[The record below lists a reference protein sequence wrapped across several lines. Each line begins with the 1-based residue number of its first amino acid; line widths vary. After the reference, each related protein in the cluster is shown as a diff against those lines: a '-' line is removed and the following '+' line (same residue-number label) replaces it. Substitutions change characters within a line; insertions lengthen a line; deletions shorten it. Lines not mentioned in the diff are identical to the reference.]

1 MMNISIAKKRISQ
14 VLAVDSINSSQA
26 DFLATHVPFRK
37 ITLESNVNG
46 NSLKESLSEDDIYNK
61 LFAQDNNDNHQ
72 FVIVEGSNG
81 AGKSHFIRWVNA
93 KLDSDDNGTDV
104 VLLIRRSDN
113 TLKGTLR
120 QLLDKDE
127 VKHIANKEAYERLV
141 KANQTI
147 SEKKFKATIYNSFIV
162 EIQSD
167 EKEGGLSNVEKK
179 NLIALLQNDA
189 FQSRMMKENGPV
201 ERIYNKVSGSGI
213 SGSDNDT
220 AAQFVIQDFMFD
232 TDFLDK
238 LRNDGADKRA
248 VRMAEKLLVD
258 DDDVSYVKKI
268 TQYIDSFIDKV
279 IQSCAGIQ
287 SGDFEMIFKEI
298 RQELRKQGKSLVLL
312 VEDITSFT
320 GLNQELLSALFT
332 SHTGENAQDN
342 LCRLI
347 SIIGTTTAYYRDY
360 FRDNFRDR
368 ITTRITIDDGAIGE
382 NKDDLI
388 QFFARYLNAMSVDSD
403 EIEGWKNNGALPT
416 DMPVHF
422 DQEANIW
429 GSYTLNG
436 NKLSLFPFTRNAIIN
451 LVEAMDNK
459 QTPRYIIRMIIEPA
473 VNEVINAPA
482 AFPSFCKKWRSQL
495 ETNIKNED
503 IVNRINN
510 IVQNM
515 GLSDSYAEKIRKVIG
530 FWGNSSI
537 EYKNNRLAGL
547 PSALYM
553 ELQLGDFFEKVTG
566 VNVSAVPKT
575 PIEEVTI
582 YPDISEVSTENDGT
596 DKPIAPEPEKID
608 PELKKRQEKY
618 IEFRDMVNAWHNNPD
633 KKLTRI
639 QDIRDAV
646 CNFVFETLN
655 WQQYGIPNVLMKT
668 VKESQYSL
676 IAFAR
681 QDQKLDR
688 SYIVLDDNDDTYHL
702 LLCFGKYVFIGKK
715 SWDFDDAESEIYTAT
730 LWLEKHKSEIVDT
743 VKGAVDGNL
752 PLYIKNA
759 IILDILSKALNGTIN
774 ANKISDIKRDTI
786 LKKDNVLNKS
796 LKDNSGHCKEWIDVL
811 NLCYPSGN
819 TAIHEDILL
828 KYFNIIM
835 GATDDAKKMIVNQ
848 SLYTFAM
855 KTVKDL
861 GFTVSAKQDCGID
874 EKTKSRRDLIEQ
886 CGKISDKSTTAAEA
900 EIAKGK
906 ILLEE
911 ILSYFGYNVDE
922 DLLPDKSDINKLL
935 SDIKEFYEDAYKTGA
950 NIISKKESAVILSK
964 RADEIEKAV
973 SVLATDFVGK
983 STVEKLLLFSNDPIG
998 KLQDFVKLLEN
1009 TEKDLELTADYIN
1022 LEKEKLT
1029 KKGAWKGDTDPRF
1042 APEKEEF
1049 NILYSKIKEVK

>member
-1 MMNISIAKKRISQ
+1 MNISIAKKRISQ

-37 ITLESNVNG
+37 ITLESNVNS
-46 NSLKESLSEDDIYNK
+46 NSLKENLSEDDIYSK
-61 LFAQDNNDNHQ
+61 LFNQENNDNHQ
-72 FVIVEGSNG
+72 FIIVEGSSG
-81 AGKSHFIRWVNA
+81 VGKSHFIRWINA
-93 KLDSDDNGTDV
+93 KLDSDDNGADV

-113 TLKGTLR
+113 TLKGTIR
-120 QLLDKDE
+120 QLLEIDE
-127 VKHIANKEAYERLV
+127 VKNIGNKDAYERLV

-213 SGSDNDT
+213 SGSENDT
-220 AAQFVIQDFMFD
+220 AAQFTIQDFLFD
-232 TDFLDK
+232 IDFLDK
-238 LRNDGADKRA
+238 LKSDGADKRA
-248 VRMAEKLLVD
+248 IKMAEKLLVD

-268 TQYIDSFIDKV
+268 IDYIDSFIDRV
-279 IQSCAGIQ
+279 IQSCSGIQ

-298 RQELRKQGKSLVLL
+298 RQELRKQGKSLILL
-312 VEDITSFT
+312 IEDITSFT
-320 GLNQELLSALFT
+320 GLNQELLGALFT
-332 SHTGENAQDN
+332 SHTGENSHDN

-347 SIIGTTTAYYRDY
+347 SIVGTTTEYYRDY
-360 FRDNFRDR
+360 FRDNYRDR
-368 ITTRITIDDGAIGE
+368 ITSRITINDGAIGE
-382 NKDDLI
+382 NKSDLI
-388 QFFARYLNAMSVDSD
+388 QFFARYLNAMSVES
-403 EIEGWKNNGALPT
+403 EELEEWKNNGALST
-416 DMPVHF
+416 DMPVHS

-429 GSYTLNG
+429 GVYNLNG
-436 NKLSLFPFTRNAIIN
+436 QKLSLFPFTENAIVN

-459 QTPRYIIRMIIEPA
+459 LTPRYIIRTIIEPA
-473 VNEVINAPA
+473 VNEVINAPST
-482 AFPSFCKKWRSQL
+482 FPSFCKKWRSQF
-495 ETNIKNED
+495 EANIKNED
-503 IVNRINN
+503 IINRINN

-515 GLSDSYAEKIRKVIG
+515 GMSDSYAEKIRKIIG

-547 PSALYM
+547 PSAIYM
-553 ELQLGDFFEKVTG
+553 KLQLGDFFEKVTG
-566 VNVSAVPKT
+566 VSVSAAGST
-575 PIEEVTI
+575 PTDVTASA
-582 YPDISEVSTENDGT
+582 PDILEAVIENDDSG
-596 DKPIAPEPEKID
+596 KPEPEKID

-618 IEFRDMVNAWHNNPD
+618 LEFRDMVNIWHNNPD

-646 CNFVFETLN
+646 CGFVFETLN
-655 WQQYGIPNVLMKT
+655 WQQFGIPNVLMKT

-688 SYIVLDDNDDTYHL
+688 SYIVLDDNDETYHL

-715 SWDFDDAESEIYTAT
+715 SWDFDDSESEIYTAT
-730 LWLEKHKSEIVDT
+730 LWLEKHKKEIIET
-743 VKGAVDGNL
+743 VRGAVDGNL

-759 IILDILSKALNGTIN
+759 IVLDVLSKTLNGTIN
-774 ANKISDIKRDTI
+774 ANKISDIKRDAI

-796 LKDNSGHCKEWIDVL
+796 LKENSGHCKEWIDVL

-819 TAIHEDILL
+819 VAIHEDILL

-848 SLYTFAM
+848 SLYTNTM
-855 KTVKDL
+855 KSVKDL
-861 GFTVSAKQDCGID
+861 EFIVPVNQEYGID
-874 EKTKSRRDLIEQ
+874 DKIKSRRELIEQ
-886 CGKISDKSTTAAEA
+886 CSKISDKSAKAAEA
-900 EIAKGK
+900 EVEKGK
-906 ILLEE
+906 MLLEE
-911 ILSYFGYNVDE
+911 ILSYFGYDLEE

-935 SDIKEFYEDAYKTGA
+935 SDIREFYEDAYKSGC
-950 NIISKKESAVILSK
+950 NINSKKDSAVILSK
-964 RADEIEKAV
+964 KADEIEKAV
-973 SVLATDFVGK
+973 AVLAADFDGK
-983 STVEKLLLFSNDPIG
+983 STIEKLLIFSNDPIG
-998 KLQDFVKLLEN
+998 KLQTFIKLLEDAERDVD
-1009 TEKDLELTADYIN
+1009 TVADFIR
-1022 LEKEKLT
+1022 LEKEKLI
-1029 KKGAWKGDTDPRF
+1029 KKGTWEDNKDPRF
-1042 APEKEEF
+1042 VDEQNEF
-1049 NILYSKIKEVK
+1049 NNLYAKVKEVK